1 MLKLLPSEVAAKD
14 CSAAGVHPVGEPLAG
29 DADALA
35 FSVLQLPFVDV
46 VPLLHCYYVSSTA
59 VLAGHG
65 LTALGF

>member
-35 FSVLQLPFVDV
+35 FPVLRLPFVDV
-46 VPLLHCYYVSSTA
+46 VPLLHC
-59 VLAGHG
+59 
-65 LTALGF
+65 